1 MASGHVVYTTMSAD
15 EAATK
20 LTEMEAARVGPE
32 IVAVL
37 NQGTHLLV
45 KHREQ
50 PPSRELRERDADPSR

>member
-20 LTEMEAARVGPE
+20 LTEMEAARVDPE

-37 NQGTHLLV
+37 NNGTLLLV
-45 KHREQ
+45 RHREQ
-50 PPSRELRERDADPSR
+50 PPARELR